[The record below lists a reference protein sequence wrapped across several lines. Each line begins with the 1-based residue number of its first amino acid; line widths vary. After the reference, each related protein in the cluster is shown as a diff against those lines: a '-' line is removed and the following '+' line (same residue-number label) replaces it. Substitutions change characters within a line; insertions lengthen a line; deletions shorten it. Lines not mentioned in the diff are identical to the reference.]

1 MKLKEL
7 SGKTIPAIGLGCM
20 GMSEFYGSSNDL
32 QSVKLL
38 HEAYDLG
45 YRHFD
50 TADMYGRGHNEQ
62 LLGSFLSE
70 LSHERREKIVIATKA
85 GIVRNDK
92 DKYAISFNNRREYL
106 KQACEDSL
114 KRLNIECIDLYYLHR
129 LIPGQDVE
137 EVISTFMELIKEGK
151 IRTIGLCEVDA
162 ATLEKANKIHPIAAL
177 QSEYSL
183 WTREVES
190 SVLPMCEKLGI
201 SLVAFS
207 PLGRGFLTGA
217 VTKEMIS
224 EGSNDDLR
232 SRLPRFNGDNFE
244 KNSELLILLNEVAQS
259 LNISKSKLA
268 LSWVL
273 AKSENIHLIPGTR
286 RSHYL
291 QENFESQ
298 NIVLTAEAQSR
309 LEKIFN
315 AEKIF
320 GARYPSA
327 INPSNQR

>member
-38 HEAYDLG
+38 HEAYELG

-62 LLGSFLSE
+62 LLASFLSE
-70 LSHERREKIVIATKA
+70 TSHEYREKIIVATKA
-85 GIVRNDK
+85 GIVRDDK
-92 DKYAISFNNRREYL
+92 DKYAISFNNGRDYL
-106 KQACEDSL
+106 KKACEDSL
-114 KRLNIECIDLYYLHR
+114 KRLNIEYIDLYYLHR

-183 WTREVES
+183 WTREVEA
-190 SVLPMCEKLGI
+190 SVLPMCEKLGV

-217 VTKEMIS
+217 VTKQMLS
-224 EGSNDDLR
+224 ESNNDDLR

-244 KNSELLILLNEVAQS
+244 KNGELLIRLDEVAQS
-259 LNISKSKLA
+259 LDISKSQLA
-268 LSWVL
+268 LSWIL
-273 AKSENIHLIPGTR
+273 AKSEKIHIIPGTR
-286 RSHYL
+286 KSHYL

-298 NIVLTAEAQSR
+298 KVDLTAETQAL
-309 LEKIFN
+309 LEEIFDADN
-315 AEKIF
+315 IF

-327 INPSNQR
+327 INPSNNR